1 MTSRASAS
9 CGRSDGRDLAQWCV
23 ALASV
28 RQGVVTSHFA
38 GRFRFGEHD
47 GAGMERRALRRA
59 RLYAR
64 RRGNRSGME
73 RGVM

>member
-1 MTSRASAS
+1 MTSRATAS
-9 CGRSDGRDLAQWCV
+9 CGRSDGRDLAQWRV
-23 ALASV
+23 APASV
-28 RQGVVTSHFA
+28 LQYGLHRFA
-38 GRFRFGEHD
+38 GRCRFCEHD
-47 GAGMERRALRRA
+47 GAGMKRRALRWA